1 MGFLSVPNFSS
12 LINSQSLNCPW
23 SVLLNL
29 IALQLDKEGI
39 KGREDDE
46 RGGVSIF
53 VKGGRLFE
61 GGNYSRDGNY
71 SKKYTIS
78 GQL

>member
-1 MGFLSVPNFSS
+1 M
-12 LINSQSLNCPW
+12 
-23 SVLLNL
+23 LNL

-46 RGGVSIF
+46 RGGEGRLFEGGNCVKYF

-61 GGNYSRDGNY
+61 GGNYSKDGNY
-71 SKKYTIS
+71 LKKYTIS
-78 GQL
+78 GEL

>member
-1 MGFLSVPNFSS
+1 ML
-12 LINSQSLNCPW
+12 
-23 SVLLNL
+23 
-29 IALQLDKEGI
+29 
-39 KGREDDE
+39 
-46 RGGVSIF
+46 SIF

-78 GQL
+78 GELSLFPVVATFDFQNRG